1 VLADFKS
8 LKGINMMNRK
18 KFAGIALMAI
28 SGITLSV
35 NTVLSTASATEV
47 ATSTEVVTEELCTWY
62 LLGAPSSIDLEPAT
76 ADTEYEGDL
85 ILVSDSFTESE
96 EDELNVYSSGNVS
109 AGGRTTYGNCTFYS
123 AVTRPIVTMAITDDD
138 FTASAN
144 VAGTPTV
151 DGTMDFKAE
160 TGNEF
165 IVDQTGTCT
174 AAWTKA
180 DLSLKT
186 AALTGVVMTIP
197 TLADVED
204 RVTSSNDRC
213 MADLLIKINIP
224 AGKTP
229 TYPGRTYTWSGPGF
243 TTALTTSGS

>member
-1 VLADFKS
+1 M
-8 LKGINMMNRK
+8 INRK
-18 KFAGIALMAI
+18 KIAGIALIAI
-28 SGITLSV
+28 SGFTLSV
-35 NTVLSTASATEV
+35 NTVLSTASATPV
-47 ATSTEVVTEELCTWY
+47 PTTTEVVTEELCTWY
-62 LLGAPSSIDLEPAT
+62 LLGAPSAIALAPAV
-76 ADTEYEGDL
+76 DGTEYEGDL
-85 ILVSDSFTESE
+85 VEVSASFAESSE
-96 EDELNVYSSGNVS
+96 EELNVYSSGNVS
-109 AGGRTTYGNCTFYS
+109 EGDRTTYGNCTFYS
-123 AVTRPIVTMAITDDD
+123 AVTRPIVTMSIADSD
-138 FTASAN
+138 FTASAM
-144 VAGTPTV
+144 VGITPTV
-151 DGTMDFKAE
+151 DAPMDFQAT

-197 TLADVED
+197 TLGDVDD
-204 RVTSSNDRC
+204 RVTITGNDRC
-213 MADLLIKINIP
+213 KADLQIQIYIP